1 MARKHRRGFTL
12 IELMVVIVILGIIAG
27 IAWRVTVSNV
37 PLSKWEAARTEMA
50 EITKSLNEWSIN
62 HSGEFPDGLD
72 EVADQFAGGRV
83 PVDPFKE
90 PYQYERT
97 EKGFML
103 TCLGADGAAGGTE
116 KADLDIVFDER
127 GQAQPEE

>member
-1 MARKHRRGFTL
+1 MARKHKRGFTL

-37 PLSKWEAARTEMA
+37 PTSRWEAARTEMA
-50 EITKSLNEWSIN
+50 EITKSLQEWSLDN
-62 HSGEFPDGLD
+62 GGEFPDSLNQ
-72 EVADQFAGGRV
+72 VADQFAGGRV

-97 EKGFML
+97 EKGFTL
-103 TCLGADGAAGGTE
+103 TCLGADKVTGGTE

>member
-27 IAWRVTVSNV
+27 IAWRVTVNNI
-37 PLSKWEAARTEMA
+37 PTSKWEAARTEMA
-50 EITKSLNEWSIN
+50 EIQKALLDWSIN
-62 HSGEFPDGLD
+62 NDGEFPDTLD
-72 EVADQFAGGRV
+72 DIADKFAGGRT

-97 EKGFML
+97 EKGFTL
-103 TCLGADGAAGGTE
+103 ICLGADKVAGGAD

-127 GQAQPEE
+127 GQAHPED